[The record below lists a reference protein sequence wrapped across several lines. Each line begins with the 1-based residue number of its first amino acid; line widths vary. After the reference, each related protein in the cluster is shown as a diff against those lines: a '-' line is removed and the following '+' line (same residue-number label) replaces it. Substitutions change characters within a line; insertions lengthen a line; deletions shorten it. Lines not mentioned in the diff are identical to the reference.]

1 MSSIVKHY
9 FFVAKSLVV
18 FVITDSVIKGIRN
31 KEHLFRLKLLPSGVN
46 EITTFRILL
55 GNSSSGDSSLTKV
68 AAIMPVAGLHPDQ
81 E

>member
-9 FFVAKSLVV
+9 LFVAKSLVV
-18 FVITDSVIKGIRN
+18 FVITDSVIRN

-55 GNSSSGDSSLTKV
+55 DNSSSGDSSLTKV

>member
-1 MSSIVKHY
+1 MFSIVKHY
-9 FFVAKSLVV
+9 LFVAKSLVV
-18 FVITDSVIKGIRN
+18 FVITDSVIRN

-55 GNSSSGDSSLTKV
+55 DNSSSGDSSLTKV

>member
-9 FFVAKSLVV
+9 LFVAKSLVV
-18 FVITDSVIKGIRN
+18 FVITDSVIRN

>member
-9 FFVAKSLVV
+9 LFVAKSLVV
-18 FVITDSVIKGIRN
+18 FVITDSVIRN

-55 GNSSSGDSSLTKV
+55 GTSSSGDSSLTKV

>member
-9 FFVAKSLVV
+9 LFVAKSLVV
-18 FVITDSVIKGIRN
+18 FVITDSVIGN

>member
-1 MSSIVKHY
+1 MSLIVKHY
-9 FFVAKSLVV
+9 LFVAKSLVV
-18 FVITDSVIKGIRN
+18 FVITDSVIRN